1 MSQSTRNSIG
11 CVALASV
18 LWVGGTS
25 AATRASTGTE
35 NGREGSRSEARKLE
49 GTWYTDVTV
58 RDCQTGV
65 TLRTFPAL
73 NTFAEG
79 GTLIDTTTAVSPA
92 LRSPGHGTWEKENRH
107 SYSTVSLAFLFSPTG
122 VWTGTQ
128 RITQAIEVGPGGDD
142 ATSDASSQIFNTGGT
157 LTAMQCSAAVL
168 RRLE

>member
-1 MSQSTRNSIG
+1 MSQRTRNSIG
-11 CVALASV
+11 CVALAGV
-18 LWVGGTS
+18 LLAGWAPLAARAGTG
-25 AATRASTGTE
+25 AE
-35 NGREGSRSEARKLE
+35 NGREGLRPEARKLE

-58 RDCQTGV
+58 RDCQTGI

-79 GTLIDTTTAVSPA
+79 GTLIDTTTAVNPA
-92 LRSPGHGTWEKENRH
+92 LRSPGHGTWEKVDRH
-107 SYSTVSLAFLFSPTG
+107 NYTSVSLAFLFSPTG

-142 ATSDASSQIFNTGGT
+142 ATSDASSQIFNTAGN

>member
-1 MSQSTRNSIG
+1 LAG
-11 CVALASV
+11 VLLAGWAPVAA
-18 LWVGGTS
+18 GAGTG
-25 AATRASTGTE
+25 AGT
-35 NGREGSRSEARKLE
+35 GREGLRPEARKLE

-58 RDCQTGV
+58 RDCQTGI

-92 LRSPGHGTWEKENRH
+92 LRSPGHGTWEKVDRH
-107 SYSTVSLAFLFSPTG
+107 SYTTVSVAFLFSPTG

-128 RITQAIEVGPGGDD
+128 RITQAIEVGPGGED
-142 ATSDASSQIFNTGGT
+142 ATSDASSQIFNPGGN